1 MDLSWE
7 YRKSYGDRKN
17 PVPFYFIGSEQDTD
31 LEGWHGPDPLSR
43 LEDHH
48 ADVRG
53 VRMIKEAGHMMQM
66 EKHAETTA
74 AMLEFL
80 AGGGR

>member
-1 MDLSWE
+1 
-7 YRKSYGDRKN
+7 
-17 PVPFYFIGSEQDTD
+17 
-31 LEGWHGPDPLSR
+31 
-43 LEDHH
+43 
-48 ADVRG
+48 
-53 VRMIKEAGHMMQM
+53 MIKEAGHMMQM